1 MKIFFVF
8 TILCLSLG
16 ELSSLFAQ
24 SNTHNDSDLSTKS
37 DSLTKV
43 KLRRKS
49 PKSAMIRSLA
59 FPGAGQWYNEQK
71 IKAALVVA
79 TQGVLI
85 GLRFHFDNK
94 AKVSEPGSLKRA
106 ANIDRRNQTY
116 WIMGAVV
123 LVSMLDAYID
133 AHLFDFDTGPDL
145 TMKTGVQ
152 VETSQVLHAS
162 KYVGLSLKVR
172 F

>member
-24 SNTHNDSDLSTKS
+24 SNTHNDSDLSAKS